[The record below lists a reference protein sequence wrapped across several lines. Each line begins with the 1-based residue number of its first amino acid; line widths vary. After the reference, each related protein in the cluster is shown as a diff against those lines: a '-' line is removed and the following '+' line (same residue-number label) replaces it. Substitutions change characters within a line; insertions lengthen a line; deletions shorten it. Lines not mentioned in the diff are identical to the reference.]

1 MNIDQGTYLIDKPP
15 GWTSFDVV
23 AKIRSHIK
31 KETGKKVKVGHTGT
45 LDPFATGLLI
55 ILVGPAT
62 KKQAN
67 YMKLDKEYEAT
78 LFLGA
83 TSTTGDPEGEIKTL
97 LPVIPSDLPARSV
110 TRGGVEESR
119 SLHSSRDDIE
129 EKFYGVTNGK
139 IKKVVHGFIGEIEQV
154 PPQYSALKVKGKPAY
169 KLARAGQKVN
179 LKSRKITIY
188 NIEMLD
194 YKWPK
199 LKLKVNCSSGTYI
212 RTLAEDIGRVLGCG
226 AYLTSLNRT
235 KIGNLSLEKAK
246 KLEELLS

>member
-1 MNIDQGTYLIDKPP
+1 MDIDKGTYLIDKPR
-15 GWTSFDVV
+15 GWTSFDCV
-23 AKIRSHIK
+23 AKIRSELLK
-31 KETGKKVKVGHTGT
+31 KANPPTLNSYGRAGSQEQIANSLRLRVGHTGT

-62 KKQAN
+62 KKQTN
-67 YMKLDKEYEAT
+67 YMKLDKEYEAI

-83 TSTTGDPEGEIKTL
+83 TSTTGDPEGVISKKLNVHKIYKEEIKHALKQFT
-97 LPVIPSDLPARSV
+97 
-110 TRGGVEESR
+110 GV
-119 SLHSSRDDIE
+119 
-129 EKFYGVTNGK
+129 
-139 IKKVVHGFIGEIEQV
+139 IEQV
-154 PPQYSALKVKGKPAY
+154 PPQYSAIKVKGKPAY

-179 LKSRKITIY
+179 LKPRKITVY
-188 NIEMLD
+188 NIEILD